1 MHSLIGLLIL
11 IGAAGFVV
19 FAFRQGMGAK
29 SSGREDDQSA
39 VGMGSGS
46 GYHPPSDGGLGH
58 S

>member
-11 IGAAGFVV
+11 IGAAAFAV
-19 FAFRQGMGAK
+19 FAFRQGTSTK
-29 SSGREDDQSA
+29 RSGRTDDQSA

-46 GYHPPSDGGLGH
+46 GYHHPGDGGLGH